1 MAATGLISSPDPVG
15 MSQIRTTSASK
26 LQCLQNLDRN
36 GNFMK
41 TKFEYKNTA
50 ISSMFVELFEVGS
63 MISNEIDYCPRNN
76 VIYSRLWILRNPWK
90 LMSAH
95 IDKTTL
101 TTIFEFLN

>member
-26 LQCLQNLDRN
+26 LQCLRNLDRN

-41 TKFEYKNTA
+41 TKFEYENTA
-50 ISSMFVELFEVGS
+50 ISSIFVELFEVGS

-76 VIYSRLWILRNPWK
+76 VIYSRL
-90 LMSAH
+90 
-95 IDKTTL
+95 
-101 TTIFEFLN
+101 